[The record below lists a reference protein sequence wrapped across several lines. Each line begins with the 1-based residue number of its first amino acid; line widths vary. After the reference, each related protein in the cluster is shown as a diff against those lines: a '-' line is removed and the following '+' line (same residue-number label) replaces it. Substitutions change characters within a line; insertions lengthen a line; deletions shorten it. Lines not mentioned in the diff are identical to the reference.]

1 MSLPISFALC
11 LHKWRI
17 YTLPVIVLDISIF
30 FVLLICH
37 NRYYLMCFTDEDL
50 RLRKFK

>member
-11 LHKWRI
+11 LHKWSI

-30 FVLLICH
+30 LALFI
-37 NRYYLMCFTDEDL
+37 YLSVTTDII
-50 RLRKFK
+50 